1 MHCKDC
7 KFWGY
12 VKAYGGAQASGV
24 CGRTEWDSGSR
35 PADDD
40 AVMRV
45 DAHDDSG
52 LRAELRTG
60 PEFGCLKFQKA

>member
-7 KFWGY
+7 KFWSSVG
-12 VKAYGGAQASGV
+12 AYGGAQASGV
-24 CGRTEWDSGSR
+24 CGRIDWDNGSR

-40 AVMRV
+40 AVLLA
-45 DAHDDSG
+45 DASDDTN